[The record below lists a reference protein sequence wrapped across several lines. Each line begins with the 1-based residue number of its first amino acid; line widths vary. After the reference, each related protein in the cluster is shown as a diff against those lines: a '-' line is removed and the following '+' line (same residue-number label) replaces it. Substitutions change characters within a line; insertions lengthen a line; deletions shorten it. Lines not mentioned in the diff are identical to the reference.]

1 MSRLQRTLAAPLVA
15 VLLVALCFV
24 FAGAL
29 VCAVA
34 ERCAK

>member
-1 MSRLQRTLAAPLVA
+1 MNRLQRTLAAPLVA
-15 VLLVALCFV
+15 ILMVALCFV